1 MSELVIRAEWL
12 GARLMADTADT
23 NEEMRRHKEGKGKLR
38 RGTKKK
44 ARKKTKKQNNTE
56 GNG

>member
-23 NEEMRRHKEGKGKLR
+23 SQEMGRSIKSKEKLE
-38 RGTKKK
+38 T
-44 ARKKTKKQNNTE
+44 
-56 GNG
+56 NGE